1 VLITLAEVANDYAVT
16 GAKIVSKP
24 LLAMAWDDCVISGV
38 EARRMALKGSKG
50 VDD

>member
-16 GAKIVSKP
+16 GAKIVPKR

-38 EARRMALKGSKG
+38 EARRMALKSCKSM
-50 VDD
+50 DD